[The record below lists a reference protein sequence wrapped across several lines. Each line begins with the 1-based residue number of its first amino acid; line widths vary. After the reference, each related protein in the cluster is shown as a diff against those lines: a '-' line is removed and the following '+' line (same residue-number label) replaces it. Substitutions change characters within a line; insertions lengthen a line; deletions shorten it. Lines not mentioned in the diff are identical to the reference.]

1 MVVRTPLYVY
11 TVYTVIFGCISS
23 PLETRDGVVSVDSRA
38 GSFDSSVCLST
49 CAAFDASETC
59 VRWMRRWI
67 CVFDD
72 ALFFCCTFSCTQLIL
87 AIRRRV
93 ETRYAVRD
101 GDATGVVID
110 DDDVDASRVVW
121 VRG

>member
-1 MVVRTPLYVY
+1 M
-11 TVYTVIFGCISS
+11 CIQY
-23 PLETRDGVVSVDSRA
+23 
-38 GSFDSSVCLST
+38 
-49 CAAFDASETC
+49 
-59 VRWMRRWI
+59 
-67 CVFDD
+67 
-72 ALFFCCTFSCTQLIL
+72 TFSCTQLIL

>member
-1 MVVRTPLYVY
+1 MRP
-11 TVYTVIFGCISS
+11 
-23 PLETRDGVVSVDSRA
+23 RRA
-38 GSFDSSVCLST
+38 
-49 CAAFDASETC
+49 
-59 VRWMRRWI
+59 VRWMRRWT

-72 ALFFCCTFSCTQLIL
+72 ALFRARNYSSS
-87 AIRRRV
+87 IRRRV
-93 ETRYAVRD
+93 ETRDAVRD